1 MTTLGTRGAAGSLC
15 APRRAIALIFLLA
28 VSFGA
33 QAQTPPPK
41 VAAADELQEVV
52 VTGSRI
58 ARPDLDN
65 LEPTTTIDS
74 KVFDRRG
81 YLDVG
86 QALSEIPG
94 FGVQP
99 SSAAQ
104 TQSTT
109 GIGQS
114 LVDLYGLGSQRTLVL
129 VNGRRFVSSN
139 TASLNGA
146 GANSPL
152 GGPGDQVDLNVIPTK
167 LIDRVETI
175 SVGGAPIYGADA
187 IAGTVNII
195 LKKDYE
201 GLDVDAQAG
210 ATGKGDAWQYRTRVL
225 GGTNFFDGRGNV
237 IAVAEFTKTDGLTGQ
252 SRPIYSSDLGFNAP
266 ATPGQFQQ
274 VLTSPLTVPGVSFG
288 GIPYVDDGV
297 FFEPSAQNGAKVGV
311 TNAAGQVLAFG
322 NGGSLQ
328 PYSFPASGNPVFTTG
343 GDGLRL
349 SQVSNLLSPT
359 ERVNVDT
366 VGNFKFTDHVSA
378 FWEGWFSDS
387 HATNLVAQPA
397 YTSSLF
403 GAAGTPNGDFI
414 ININNPFLAAGDR
427 TLIQNSLNAYAA
439 QVAATPGGSFNF
451 AGWNPNQ
458 FYLGR
463 ANIDLQS
470 NGANSSQTLA
480 RGVAGMKGDLDFFD
494 HHYDWEVA
502 ANYGESSNTATQPSL
517 VYQNVVNALNST
529 TNGAG
534 QIVCAGN
541 PVNAPTT
548 TVSSTC
554 APLDPFGVGSPSL
567 AARQYITHLAQQTS
581 YNTQRDVTGNFNGD
595 VWKLPGGEWKAS
607 IGYENRRESA
617 DYTPDSFYLL
627 GLGQNTLTGV
637 EGSYSTNEFSMETA
651 IPIFG
656 GDFTFPAMHRLELNG
671 AARWVD
677 NSIAGVAW
685 TYTEGVEWA
694 PVQDIQFRANKT
706 KSIRAPSITEL
717 FLPAA
722 TSFQFANDPCDKNF
736 IGQGT
741 APATRAANCAAAGIP
756 TGFVSN
762 VVNATAQGV
771 SSGNQGL
778 SSETAHSLSYGFVVR
793 PRWVPKLNLSVDY
806 ISIRLSNAIESLSLG
821 DILDACYDSSSFPSA
836 PACRQFTRG
845 PTGQITNF
853 TSGYVNAGLLDFGA
867 IQAALDYSFDLPLA
881 LGAIETRATFL
892 DTQKLI
898 SVVGSAS
905 PESFAGELAGV
916 GNNKSKSTIDIVY
929 GNKGFSWDWQ
939 TIFIGRANF
948 NNLNTPT
955 TFNVFGVG
963 NWWVFNTTL
972 SYNVTK
978 NFDVSFILNNVFNK
992 QPPFPALAGAQGNFT
1007 PAVSEYFEGVIGRSM
1022 VLQASWKVF

>member
-1 MTTLGTRGAAGSLC
+1 MTTLGTRGAAGFFC
-15 APRRAIALIFLLA
+15 PPRRAAALLSLLA
-28 VSFGA
+28 FSVGV
-33 QAQTPPPK
+33 QAQVAPPK
-41 VAAADELQEVV
+41 VASAEDLQEVV

-74 KVFDRRG
+74 KIFDQRG

-86 QALSEIPG
+86 QALSELPG
-94 FGVQP
+94 FGVAP
-99 SSAAQ
+99 SSSAQ

-109 GIGQS
+109 GIAQS
-114 LVDLYGLGSQRTLVL
+114 FVDLYGLGSQRTLVL

-146 GANSPL
+146 GANSPV
-152 GGPGDQVDLNVIPTK
+152 GGPGDQVDLSVIPTK
-167 LIDRVETI
+167 LIDRIETI

-187 IAGTVNII
+187 ISGTVNII

-201 GLDVDAQAG
+201 GLDIDGQVG
-210 ATGKGDAWQYRTRVL
+210 ATSKGDAWQYRTRVL
-225 GGTNFFDGRGNV
+225 GGTNFLDGRGNV
-237 IAVAEFTKTDGLTGQ
+237 TVVAEWTKTDGLTGQ
-252 SRPIYSSDLGFNAP
+252 SRPVYSSDLGFNAP
-266 ATPGQFQQ
+266 ATPGQYSQ
-274 VLTSPLTVPGVSFG
+274 VLTSPLTVPGVNFG

-297 FFEPSAQNGAKVGV
+297 FFEPSAQNGAAVGV
-311 TNAAGQVLAFG
+311 TNAAGQVLAWG
-322 NGGSLQ
+322 NNGSLQ
-328 PYSFPASGNPVFTTG
+328 PYNFPASGNPVFTTG

-359 ERVNVDT
+359 ERINVDT
-366 VGNFKFTDHVSA
+366 LGNFKFTDHVTA
-378 FWEGWFSDS
+378 FWEGWFSDN
-387 HATNLVAQPA
+387 HATNLLAQPA

-414 ININNPFLAAGDR
+414 ININNPYLTAGDR
-427 TLIQNSLNAYAA
+427 TTIQNSLNAYAA
-439 QVAATPGGSFNF
+439 QVAASGGAFNYP
-451 AGWNPNQ
+451 GWNPNQ

-463 ANIDLQS
+463 ANIDIQG
-470 NGANSSQTLA
+470 NGATASQTLA
-480 RGVAGMKGDLDFFD
+480 RGVAGVRGDLDIFD
-494 HHYDWEVA
+494 HHYEWEVA

-517 VYQNVVNALNST
+517 VYQNLVNALNST
-529 TNGAG
+529 TNAAG
-534 QIVCAGN
+534 QIVCAGT
-541 PVNAPTT
+541 PVNAPTS

-554 APLDPFGVGSPSL
+554 APLDPFGTGSPSL
-567 AARQYITHLAQQTS
+567 AARQYVTHLAQQTS
-581 YNTQRDVTGNFNGD
+581 YNTQRDITANFNGD

-607 IGYENRRESA
+607 LGYENRHESA
-617 DYTPDSFYLL
+617 DYSPDSYYLL
-627 GLGQNTLTGV
+627 GLGQNTLTAV
-637 EGSYSTNEFSMETA
+637 EGAYHTNEVSMETV
-651 IPIFG
+651 IPVFG
-656 GDFTFPAMHRLELNG
+656 NDFTFPGMHSLELNG

-677 NSIAGVAW
+677 NSIAGNAW
-685 TYTEGVEWA
+685 TYTEGIEWA
-694 PVQDIQFRANKT
+694 PVQDIKFRANKT

-756 TGFVSN
+756 QGFVSN
-762 VVNATAQGV
+762 VVNATAQGI

-793 PRWVPKLNLSVDY
+793 PRWVPKLNVSVDY

-821 DILDACYDSSSFPSA
+821 DILDACYDSSSFPNA
-836 PACRQFTRG
+836 PSCRQFTRG

-867 IQAALDYSFDLPLA
+867 IQAALDYTFELPLA
-881 LGAIETRATFL
+881 LGQVETRAQFL

-905 PESFAGELAGV
+905 PESYAGELGGI

-929 GNKGFSWDWQ
+929 ENKGFSWDWQ
-939 TIFIGRANF
+939 SIFIGRANF
-948 NNLNTPT
+948 NNQNTPT
-955 TFNVFGVG
+955 SINVFGVG
-963 NWWVFNTTL
+963 NWWVFN
-972 SYNVTK
+972 SSVDYAVSK
-978 NFDVSFILNNVFNK
+978 NFNVRFILNNVFDK
-992 QPPFPALAGAQGNFT
+992 KPPFPALAGSQGNFT
-1007 PAVSEYFEGVIGRSM
+1007 PAVSQYFEGVLGRSM
-1022 VLQASWKVF
+1022 MLSAELKVF